1 MCLSSLCSRNSES
14 KPSPNGVWDFK
25 SSRNVMTNK
34 NTQEPHSS
42 LGEESY
48 EIANLSLVLT
58 VCGTVI
64 VPETGAD

>member
-1 MCLSSLCSRNSES
+1 
-14 KPSPNGVWDFK
+14 
-25 SSRNVMTNK
+25 MTNK
-34 NTQEPHSS
+34 NTQEPHRS

-48 EIANLSLVLT
+48 EIANLSPVLT

>member
-1 MCLSSLCSRNSES
+1 
-14 KPSPNGVWDFK
+14 
-25 SSRNVMTNK
+25 MTNK
-34 NTQEPHSS
+34 NTQEPHRS

-64 VPETGAD
+64 ALEIQAG